1 MHLSVVIPVYN
12 SATSINQVVGD
23 CFAALSHLDFEIV
36 LVDDGS
42 TDNSEEVIF
51 QLAQQHPNIK
61 AISLAKNV
69 GEFNAVMCGLRFAT
83 GKYVAIIDDDGQN
96 PPAEILKLLARA
108 ESGYDVVYAQY
119 AQKMH
124 AGWRN
129 AGSWVNNF
137 AASVFI
143 KKPVGLYLSSF
154 KVMSKIFVDEI
165 IEINDKGTYLDGLI
179 FRLKPSCSVVNV
191 EHVKSNIPS
200 RYNVIKLTGTFL
212 SMLDSGGRL
221 WLYFLLSI
229 STAFALLFIS
239 VASLVIEPNPARSHI
254 LFLFLIQFVIIGNFL
269 FALIML
275 ILPVY
280 FLLKIMKREKI
291 LSKAKKSFNA

>member
-42 TDNSEEVIF
+42 TDNSEAVIF

-119 AQKMH
+119 AHKMH

-129 AGSWVNNF
+129 AGSGFSNYVAWLITNK
-137 AASVFI
+137 S
-143 KKPVGLYLSSF
+143 KDLYLSSF
-154 KVMSKIFVDEI
+154 KVLRADLVQKVTTYTNANVYPDVLVLKYAK
-165 IEINDKGTYLDGLI
+165 NTGT
-179 FRLKPSCSVVNV
+179 VAV
-191 EHVKSNIPS
+191 EHKAAEVKS
-200 RYNVIKLTGTFL
+200 RYTFKKLVSVFA
-212 SMLDSGGRL
+212 SMLITRFGTIGQ
-221 WLYFLLSI
+221 
-229 STAFALLFIS
+229 LLFYLLIIVTIFPMWLLLVMAAAQLLKGS
-239 VASLVIEPNPARSHI
+239 GWQFSEHGLSLVLTI
-254 LFLFLIQFVIIGNFL
+254 LLVS
-269 FALIML
+269 
-275 ILPVY
+275 ILPKTKTDRQ
-280 FLLKIMKREKI
+280 FEIKR
-291 LSKAKKSFNA
+291 SSF

>member
-42 TDNSEEVIF
+42 TDNSEAVIF

-154 KVMSKIFVDEI
+154 KVLRADLVQKVTTYTNANVYPDVLVLKHAQNI
-165 IEINDKGTYLDGLI
+165 GT
-179 FRLKPSCSVVNV
+179 VAV
-191 EHVKSNIPS
+191 EHKAAAVKS
-200 RYNVIKLTGTFL
+200 RYTFKKLVSVFA
-212 SMLDSGGRL
+212 SMLITRFGTMGHLLFYLLIIVTVFPL
-221 WLYFLLSI
+221 WLLLVM
-229 STAFALLFIS
+229 AAAQLLKGSGWQFS
-239 VASLVIEPNPARSHI
+239 EHGLSLVLTIVLVS
-254 LFLFLIQFVIIGNFL
+254 
-269 FALIML
+269 
-275 ILPVY
+275 ILPKTKTDRQ
-280 FLLKIMKREKI
+280 FEIKR
-291 LSKAKKSFNA
+291 SSF